1 MPIYEYECAACGA
14 AFEKLHRTSNR
25 DKPTCPKCSS
35 RKVKRRISPAG
46 FVLKGSGWY
55 KTDYPSE
62 ARKKGVAA
70 DKSEGGGGE
79 KKAEAKPADKSDSSA
94 KPAEKKAAP
103 AAKESSAKKKDS
115 PAV

>member
-1 MPIYEYECAACGA
+1 MPIYEYDCAACGA
-14 AFEKLHRTSNR
+14 AFEKLHRTGNH
-25 DKPTCPKCSS
+25 DKPVCPQCSS
-35 RKVKRRISPAG
+35 KRVKRRISPAG

-70 DKSEGGGGE
+70 DKSEGDGT
-79 KKAEAKPADKSDSSA
+79 KAETKPADKPDSSA

-103 AAKESSAKKKDS
+103 AAKESPSKKKDS
-115 PAV
+115 PAD

>member
-1 MPIYEYECAACGA
+1 MPIYEYDCTACGA
-14 AFEKLHRTSNR
+14 AFEKLHRTSDR
-25 DKPTCPKCSS
+25 EKPVCPQCAS

-70 DKSEGGGGE
+70 DKSEGGSA
-79 KKAEAKPADKSDSSA
+79 KPDAKADAKPADSPPKPPEK
-94 KPAEKKAAP
+94 KPAP
-103 AAKESSAKKKDS
+103 PAKK
-115 PAV
+115 